1 MSAVSLGNWVIEM
14 SAEDGVWRREQRKGG
29 ARAPGVSDAAA
40 AANSSHVAQEKHTVP
55 TSVLSFIEDNSN
67 LVCVTDWLKDINNDS
82 PLFFQSL

>member
-1 MSAVSLGNWVIEM
+1 MVYEGGN
-14 SAEDGVWRREQRKGG
+14 REKEGPEPQES
-29 ARAPGVSDAAA
+29 VTAA